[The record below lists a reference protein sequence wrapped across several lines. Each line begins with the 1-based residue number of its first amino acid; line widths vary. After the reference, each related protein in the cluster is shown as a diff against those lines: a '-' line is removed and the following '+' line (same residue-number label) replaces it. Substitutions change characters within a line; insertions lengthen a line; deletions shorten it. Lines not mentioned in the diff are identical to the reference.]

1 MYDLIVIGA
10 GHAGCEAALAAAR
23 MGVSTLLLT
32 LDMNSVALMPCNPA
46 IGGTGKGHLVRELD
60 ALGGQMGLCIDRTFL
75 QSRMLNRGKG
85 PAVHSLR
92 AQADKR
98 RYHEDMMATLF
109 STENLTIRQGE
120 AMELL
125 TQNGA
130 ISGVRTMTGEEIPCR
145 AVVICSGVY
154 LKSRIIIGQYSKNS
168 GPQGLL
174 RAEGLSQSLTD
185 LGFELRRFK
194 TGTPARV
201 DVRSIDFDKMEPQP
215 GDDPIVPF
223 SFLTV
228 AQQPDIGVKYPLENR
243 AMCYLTYTNE
253 ETHRIIR
260 ENLHLSPMVRGE
272 IKGTGARY
280 CPSIE
285 DKIRRFADK
294 DRHQLFLEPEG
305 LSSPE
310 WYVQGMSSS
319 LPDFVQWQMYRSIRG
334 LERAV
339 LVRLAYAIEY
349 DCIDSRELNLMLGS
363 RRVPGLYFAG
373 QINGTSGYEE
383 AAAQGLLA
391 GMNAACWLQ
400 GKEPLIITRDMGYLG
415 VMVDDLVVKGTDEPY
430 RMMTSRSEY
439 RLTLRQDNADLR
451 LTALSHA
458 RGLASDRRMALME
471 RKKAQTEELLQKLH
485 VVKLPASEAR
495 NEWLER
501 HGQPVTPATLSA
513 EDLLRRPA
521 IDLAALGELSPEL
534 VGYAPDAAL
543 EAELSI
549 KYEGYL
555 KKQQEQIARARAME
569 DWVIPDDI
577 DYNAIESLRI
587 EARQKLSA
595 MRPRSL
601 SQAGRIPGVNP
612 ADVAVL
618 MVYLRRHPGL
628 RAIGAQGCTDK
639 HGALET
645 LGGGPHVSGVFV
657 PKTAVAG
664 GPPAPHTAPI
674 GRGGTREKASWL
686 RSYRRSA
693 TGLAGL
699 VWLRAS
705 WTGKTAIRRRA
716 SWLDKKASVDMKPR
730 WPFVLREYPSCI
742 KASQL
747 GG

>member
-109 STENLTIRQGE
+109 STDHLTIRQGE

-125 TQNGA
+125 TQNRA

-228 AQQPDIGVKYPLENR
+228 ARQPDIGVKYPLENR

-349 DCIDSRELNLMLGS
+349 DCIDSRELNLTLGS

-391 GMNAACWLQ
+391 GINAACWLQ

-471 RKKAQTEELLQKLH
+471 RKKAQTEEMLQKLH
-485 VVKLPASEAR
+485 VVKLPAGEAR
-495 NEWLER
+495 DAWLER
-501 HGQPVTPATLSA
+501 HGQPVPAATLSA
-513 EDLLRRPA
+513 EELLRRPA
-521 IDLAALGELSPEL
+521 IDLTALGELAPEL
-534 VGYAPDAAL
+534 TGYAADAAL
-543 EAELSI
+543 EAELSV

-569 DWVIPDDI
+569 DWVIPESI

-618 MVYLRRHPGL
+618 MVYLRRG
-628 RAIGAQGCTDK
+628 
-639 HGALET
+639 
-645 LGGGPHVSGVFV
+645 
-657 PKTAVAG
+657 
-664 GPPAPHTAPI
+664 
-674 GRGGTREKASWL
+674 
-686 RSYRRSA
+686 
-693 TGLAGL
+693 
-699 VWLRAS
+699 
-705 WTGKTAIRRRA
+705 
-716 SWLDKKASVDMKPR
+716 
-730 WPFVLREYPSCI
+730 
-742 KASQL
+742 
-747 GG
+747 

>member
-109 STENLTIRQGE
+109 STDHLTIRQGE

-349 DCIDSRELNLMLGS
+349 DCIDSRELNLTLGS

-391 GMNAACWLQ
+391 GINAACWLQ
-400 GKEPLIITRDMGYLG
+400 QKEPLIITRDMGYLG

-451 LTALSHA
+451 LTALSHT

-471 RKKAQTEELLQKLH
+471 RKKAQTEEMLQKLH

-618 MVYLRRHPGL
+618 MVYLRRG
-628 RAIGAQGCTDK
+628 
-639 HGALET
+639 
-645 LGGGPHVSGVFV
+645 
-657 PKTAVAG
+657 
-664 GPPAPHTAPI
+664 
-674 GRGGTREKASWL
+674 
-686 RSYRRSA
+686 
-693 TGLAGL
+693 
-699 VWLRAS
+699 
-705 WTGKTAIRRRA
+705 
-716 SWLDKKASVDMKPR
+716 
-730 WPFVLREYPSCI
+730 
-742 KASQL
+742 
-747 GG
+747 

>member
-109 STENLTIRQGE
+109 STDHLTIRQGE

-228 AQQPDIGVKYPLENR
+228 ARQPDIGVKYPLENR

-349 DCIDSRELNLMLGS
+349 DCIDSRELNLTLGS

-391 GMNAACWLQ
+391 GLNAACWLQ
-400 GKEPLIITRDMGYLG
+400 GKEPLIMTRDMGYLG

-471 RKKAQTEELLQKLH
+471 RKKAQTEEMLQKLH

-618 MVYLRRHPGL
+618 MVYLRRG
-628 RAIGAQGCTDK
+628 
-639 HGALET
+639 
-645 LGGGPHVSGVFV
+645 
-657 PKTAVAG
+657 
-664 GPPAPHTAPI
+664 
-674 GRGGTREKASWL
+674 
-686 RSYRRSA
+686 
-693 TGLAGL
+693 
-699 VWLRAS
+699 
-705 WTGKTAIRRRA
+705 
-716 SWLDKKASVDMKPR
+716 
-730 WPFVLREYPSCI
+730 
-742 KASQL
+742 
-747 GG
+747 

>member
-1 MYDLIVIGA
+1 MADLIVIGA

-23 MGVSTLLLT
+23 MGVDTLLLT

-109 STENLTIRQGE
+109 STDHLTIRQGE

-215 GDDPIVPF
+215 GDDPITPF

-228 AQQPDIGVKYPLENR
+228 AEQPDIGVKYPLENR

-319 LPDFVQWQMYRSIRG
+319 LPDFVQWQMYRTIRG

-349 DCIDSRELNLMLGS
+349 DCIDSRELNLTLGS
-363 RRVPGLYFAG
+363 RRIPGLYFAG

-391 GMNAACWLQ
+391 GINAACWLQ
-400 GKEPLIITRDMGYLG
+400 EKEPLIITRDMGYLG

-471 RKKAQTEELLQKLH
+471 RKKAQTAELLQKLH
-485 VVKLPASEAR
+485 TVKLPSGEKR
-495 NEWLER
+495 DSWLEQ
-501 HGQPVTPATLSA
+501 HGQPVTPATLTA
-513 EDLLRRPA
+513 EELLRRPA
-521 IDLAALGELSPEL
+521 IDLVSLGELAPEL
-534 VGYAPDAAL
+534 TGYAADAAL
-543 EAELSI
+543 EAELSV

-569 DWVIPDDI
+569 DWVIPDSI

-587 EARQKLSA
+587 EARQKLST

-612 ADVAVL
+612 ADIAVL
-618 MVYLRRHPGL
+618 MVYLRKG
-628 RAIGAQGCTDK
+628 
-639 HGALET
+639 
-645 LGGGPHVSGVFV
+645 
-657 PKTAVAG
+657 
-664 GPPAPHTAPI
+664 
-674 GRGGTREKASWL
+674 
-686 RSYRRSA
+686 
-693 TGLAGL
+693 
-699 VWLRAS
+699 
-705 WTGKTAIRRRA
+705 
-716 SWLDKKASVDMKPR
+716 
-730 WPFVLREYPSCI
+730 
-742 KASQL
+742 
-747 GG
+747 

>member
-228 AQQPDIGVKYPLENR
+228 AQQPDVGVKYPLENR

-349 DCIDSRELNLMLGS
+349 DCIDSRELNLTLGS

-400 GKEPLIITRDMGYLG
+400 GKESLIITRDMGYLG

-471 RKKAQTEELLQKLH
+471 RKKAQTAELLQKLH

-534 VGYAPDAAL
+534 VGYAPDAVL

-618 MVYLRRHPGL
+618 MVYLRRG
-628 RAIGAQGCTDK
+628 
-639 HGALET
+639 
-645 LGGGPHVSGVFV
+645 
-657 PKTAVAG
+657 
-664 GPPAPHTAPI
+664 
-674 GRGGTREKASWL
+674 
-686 RSYRRSA
+686 
-693 TGLAGL
+693 
-699 VWLRAS
+699 
-705 WTGKTAIRRRA
+705 
-716 SWLDKKASVDMKPR
+716 
-730 WPFVLREYPSCI
+730 
-742 KASQL
+742 
-747 GG
+747 